1 METAA
6 LSFERTWVLNA
17 LWLLPLVVALFWWS
31 EQRRKS
37 AIGRIVAPKLRALL
51 AGNASPLRRWFRSVC
66 VVGALG
72 LLVIALAGPRLGY
85 DTLEVPHRGRD
96 VIIAMDVSRSM
107 LAPDVVP
114 TRLDRAKL
122 FAEDLIGEL
131 GSDRIGLVAFAG
143 SAFLQAPLTLD
154 HGAVLAALD
163 ELDTTVIPK
172 GGTNLAEAIGTADD
186 AFGKAEGFSR
196 AVVIVSDGEELS
208 EDGVAAAK
216 KAAGQGVR
224 IFTVG
229 VGSPEGSEIPDGAGE
244 FIRDPDTQKIVNSR
258 LDESRMKE
266 IAEAT
271 GGFYTRLDDGA
282 AGRIA
287 ADGIGKMQEADIT
300 ANSSRRP
307 IERYQWPLGA
317 AIGLLVLQALVG
329 ERRRRL
335 AAAMFAVGA
344 FCTAGAEAAPAGIEA
359 YEQGNYEKAREA
371 FESRL
376 RMEPN
381 APELQLNAGTA
392 AYRLKDYAKASQY
405 FSRAALTEDPA
416 IRSVAEYNFA
426 NTLFRQGEGQQDKEK
441 KATDWKEAIA
451 KYDAALKSRPDYK
464 EAKENKERVE
474 QLLKELEKEQKQDEK
489 KQDQQKQD
497 QQQQQE
503 DQQKQEQQ
511 KEDQQQQNQQQQQDQ
526 QKQDQKDQQQ
536 KDQQQQQQGGQQEDQ
551 QKKEEQKNQ
560 NQSGSGSGGGSDQQ
574 QQDQQ
579 KQDQQQQQEEQQ
591 KQKEESKDERKQDQQ
606 SGGGQQREEKGD
618 QQKTEE
624 ERQDGQKEEEQKKDQ
639 QGSEQQK
646 EEEKSGGEQ
655 QESRKNEEGQKGE
668 EDEQHSQPG
677 QNRPPSGQSD
687 DERGP
692 VPQQPQEKKE
702 GELRGAGQPQGGK
715 EGEEQAR
722 AAALAEEE
730 KDGEMSETQA
740 RALLRAMQSEEG
752 KVDLLERQIF
762 QDVSK
767 DW

>member
-335 AAAMFAVGA
+335 AAAMLAAGA
-344 FCTAGAEAAPAGIEA
+344 FWTAGAEAAPAGIEA

-503 DQQKQEQQ
+503 DQQKQ
-511 KEDQQQQNQQQQQDQ
+511 
-526 QKQDQKDQQQ
+526 
-536 KDQQQQQQGGQQEDQ
+536 
-551 QKKEEQKNQ
+551 
-560 NQSGSGSGGGSDQQ
+560 
-574 QQDQQ
+574 
-579 KQDQQQQQEEQQ
+579 
-591 KQKEESKDERKQDQQ
+591 KEESKDERKQDQQ

-639 QGSEQQK
+639 QGGEQQK

-668 EDEQHSQPG
+668 DDEQHSQPG